1 MKHQPRI
8 SGFLTYL
15 QQLRFSGCSVI
26 VLALAVALFVTCGN
40 PVQNTAT
47 TPSDVDAH
55 SLTLTWN
62 PSAVGKKTI
71 VPASYPLPVTYDIT
85 LHPESGADV
94 MKNDLAA
101 TTWTFSDLAAVVYA
115 ITVQG
120 KDGDGNVIVTGM
132 ASADM
137 GPALPVSSIISL
149 SYVSTGSGTGQL
161 HLTFDL
167 SGAGTIVDSA
177 TLTLVNPSGET
188 IVSTL
193 SRVGNSQTFSYS
205 NPSAP
210 AGSWMMFSTFA
221 SSAKAAMKL
230 ESILVLQNVDTT
242 ATVTLSSADFS
253 DIYVPVSGLTVSAP
267 TMALIVGGTPGSLA
281 ATLSPSNPSNALVTW
296 TSSAPLVASVDQNG
310 LVTPVAAGTATITVT
325 AVDHPEAAASCAVT
339 VVLNPAKAITA
350 FSFADPAVTGTI
362 SEASHAIAVTVP
374 YGTAVTALVPALAI
388 TGASVSPAS
397 GVALSFGNAVTY
409 TVTAADGTT
418 QAYVVTVTVALN
430 PAKAIT
436 AFTFPTSTG
445 TTITEASHVIAVT
458 VPYGTAM
465 TALVPAI
472 TITGASVSPASGV
485 ARNFTSP
492 VTYTVTAANGTTQ
505 AYVVTVTV
513 ALNPAKAITAFTFP
527 TSIGTTITEASHV
540 IAVTVPYGT
549 SVISITPTITIT
561 GASVNPASGVAQNF
575 SSPGPYWVTA
585 ANGTTQVYTVTVT
598 VAPNPAKAITAFT
611 FTTSTGTTIDEASHV
626 VAVTVPYGTAV
637 TALVPAIT
645 ITGAGVSPA
654 SGVARSFTSPAT
666 YTVTAA
672 DASTQ
677 AYVVTVTAADAPLI
691 MVPIPAGTV
700 AMGALVVNLS
710 PFRMS
715 KYDITQSQYMARM
728 GTNPSHFHD
737 NTDAANCPVEQVS
750 WYDAVEFCNKLSSAN
765 GLQPVYTIGSYTYPS
780 GNKTATVTATWTNN
794 GYRLPTE
801 AQWEYAA
808 RAGSTTTYYWGNA
821 SDDATVGQY
830 AWYNQ
835 NSGSTTHAV
844 GQKLSNAWG
853 LYDVAG
859 NVMQWVWDWFNAFP
873 SGTRQDW
880 TGPGDGANRVIRN
893 GSYFDTFVSLS
904 SARGSGAYNK
914 PYYIWKSLGFRVVA
928 PPLP

>member
-71 VPASYPLPVTYDIT
+71 FPASYPLPVTYDIT

-101 TTWTFSDLAAVVYA
+101 TTWTFSALAAVVYA

-409 TVTAADGTT
+409 TVTAAD
-418 QAYVVTVTVALN
+418 
-430 PAKAIT
+430 
-436 AFTFPTSTG
+436 
-445 TTITEASHVIAVT
+445 
-458 VPYGTAM
+458 
-465 TALVPAI
+465 
-472 TITGASVSPASGV
+472 
-485 ARNFTSP
+485 
-492 VTYTVTAANGTTQ
+492 GTTQ

>member
-71 VPASYPLPVTYDIT
+71 FPASYPLPVTYDIT

-485 ARNFTSP
+485 A
-492 VTYTVTAANGTTQ
+492 
-505 AYVVTVTV
+505 
-513 ALNPAKAITAFTFP
+513 
-527 TSIGTTITEASHV
+527 
-540 IAVTVPYGT
+540 
-549 SVISITPTITIT
+549 
-561 GASVNPASGVAQNF
+561 QNF